1 MHLNPNHDMIREGA
15 ARPALAAF
23 LTLLLMSLVACA
35 PTGSAPVTA
44 EGIALTPGPT
54 ATLTPPPAE
63 ATVETTPE
71 TSVLSIWLPEPFAPV
86 NNKQAALL
94 MGDQV
99 NTFQAAQGDVMVE
112 IRLKKPRDVGG
123 IVDTLQSASAVAPK
137 SLPALTLV
145 RREDLP
151 TLVQAGLVQPL
162 DGKISRAI
170 LGDLYPA
177 ALALGQLN
185 GQLYGL
191 PYTLDVEH
199 IIYHAPETRLAQFS
213 DVLASDRHLIFPAGS
228 QTGISDVFLLQYL
241 SAGGALTGGKLGPVD
256 AGALRTTL
264 RFYQDAVNKG
274 VIDPTVT
281 NYTRP
286 EDYLPTLLDGQ
297 SNAVMV
303 TSSMY
308 LDLVAK
314 GGNYLVSPVPAASD
328 QASTVLNGWLWVV
341 VASEND
347 RQALA
352 LRFLDWT
359 FNANRQR
366 QYTQAIHMLPSLRA
380 TMRQRDDGSYTSFV
394 ETLLSNAILPLTDS
408 GSDAT
413 ARAMQNALA
422 AVISG
427 QRTADQAAQD
437 VVDLASG

>member
-1 MHLNPNHDMIREGA
+1 MHLSHTDDRICEGM
-15 ARPALAAF
+15 ARPALAVC
-23 LTLLLMSLVACA
+23 LTLLLMSLAACA
-35 PTGSAPVTA
+35 PAGNVPVTT

-54 ATLTPPPAE
+54 DTAPPP
-63 ATVETTPE
+63 TVVTAETTPE
-71 TSVLSIWLPEPFAPV
+71 AQALSIWLPEAFAPV

-112 IRLKKPRDVGG
+112 TRLKKLHDIGG
-123 IVDTLQSASAVAPK
+123 IVNTLQSASAVAPK

-162 DGKISRAI
+162 DGRISRAI
-170 LGDLYPA
+170 LSDFYPA

-185 GQLYGL
+185 GRLYGL
-191 PYTLDVEH
+191 PYTLDVQH
-199 IIYHAPETRLAQFS
+199 MVYHAPETKLAQFS

-228 QTGISDVFLLQYL
+228 QNGISDAFLLQYL
-241 SAGGALTGGKLGPVD
+241 SAGGTLTGGRLGPVD
-256 AGALRTTL
+256 ANALRTTL

-274 VIDPTVT
+274 TIDPTVT

-308 LDLVAK
+308 LDLIAK
-314 GGNYLVSPVPAASD
+314 GGNYLVAPVPAESD
-328 QASTVLNGWLWVV
+328 QSSTVLNGWMWVMI
-341 VASEND
+341 AAEAD

-359 FNANRQR
+359 FNANRQS

-380 TMRQRDDGSYTSFV
+380 TMRQRDGGSYTSFV
-394 ETLLSNAILPLTDS
+394 ETLLSNAILPLADS

-437 VVDLASG
+437 VVDQTSN

>member
-1 MHLNPNHDMIREGA
+1 MRLNHSDEMLHEGM
-15 ARPALAAF
+15 ARPALVVF
-23 LTLLLMSLVACA
+23 LLLLMSLSACA
-35 PTGSAPVTA
+35 PVGSAPVTA

-54 ATLTPPPAE
+54 DTPTPPPAVVT
-63 ATVETTPE
+63 AETTPE
-71 TSVLSIWLPEPFAPV
+71 ARVLSIWLPDAFAPV
-86 NNKQAALL
+86 NNKQASLL

-99 NTFQAAQGDVMVE
+99 NTFQAAQGDVMVD
-112 IRLKKPRDVGG
+112 IRLKKPRDIGG

-162 DGKISRAI
+162 DGRISRAI

-185 GQLYGL
+185 GRLYGL

-199 IIYHAPETRLAQFS
+199 MVYHAPETSLAQFS
-213 DVLASDRHLIFPAGS
+213 DVLASERHLIFPAGS
-228 QTGISDVFLLQYL
+228 QNGISDTFLLQYL
-241 SAGGALTGGKLGPVD
+241 SAGGTLTGGRLGPVD
-256 AGALRTTL
+256 ANALRTTL

-274 VIDPTVT
+274 IIDPTVT

-297 SNAVMV
+297 SNAVMI

-314 GGNYLVSPVPAASD
+314 GGSYLVSPVPAASD
-328 QASTVLNGWLWVV
+328 QSSTVLNGWMWVV
-341 VASEND
+341 VAAEPD

-352 LRFLDWT
+352 LRFLDWA
-359 FNANRQR
+359 FNANRQS
-366 QYTQAIHMLPSLRA
+366 QYTQAVHMLPSLRG
-380 TMRQRDDGSYTSFV
+380 TMRQQDGGSYTRFV
-394 ETLLSNAILPLTDS
+394 ETLLANAILPLADS

-413 ARAMQNALA
+413 VRAMQNALA

-437 VVDLASG
+437 VVDQTSS